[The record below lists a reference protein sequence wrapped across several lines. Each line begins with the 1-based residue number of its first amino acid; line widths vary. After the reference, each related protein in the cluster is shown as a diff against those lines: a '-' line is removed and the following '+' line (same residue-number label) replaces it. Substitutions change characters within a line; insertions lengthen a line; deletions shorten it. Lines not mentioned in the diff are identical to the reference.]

1 MPLSSSLWLSLSLS
15 FAVIV
20 AVLIVVIIII
30 EITAHSWNKRNLV
43 TTKVD
48 TISTR
53 RKRQRDVG
61 RQEAMEYFDKES
73 NKELTWPAL
82 IFDDEKVGCE
92 YKNETSIR
100 DS

>member
-1 MPLSSSLWLSLSLS
+1 MS

-20 AVLIVVIIII
+20 VVLIVVIIIV
-30 EITAHSWNKRNLV
+30 EITPHSWNKRNLV

-73 NKELTWPAL
+73 NKELTWSAL
-82 IFDDEKVGCE
+82 IFDDEKVGRE
-92 YKNETSIR
+92 HKNETSVG
-100 DS
+100 DL